1 MEIIVEFLQ
10 WLQPYEHHSYAVM
23 FGVLLLCGFGF
34 PMPEDVVLVT
44 GGILAASG
52 VTDFWLTQCVCFMGV
67 IVGDGVVYS
76 AGRIMGGRV
85 RQTWLFRLVLSPK
98 RDVKVQK
105 IFEKYGDKVVFV
117 GRFMPGLRMPI
128 FTMAG
133 VYKVSV
139 TKFFG
144 LDGLAALISVP
155 VWIYLGYVFGE
166 NLELLHDKMRSV
178 QGVVFSLLLL
188 GGLGIWLW
196 IRNRRKASE

>member
-1 MEIIVEFLQ
+1 MDIIIEFLQ
-10 WLQPYEHHSYAVM
+10 WLQPYEQHSYAVM

-52 VTDFWLTQCVCFMGV
+52 VTDLWWTQGVCFMGV
-67 IVGDGVVYS
+67 ILGDGVVFS
-76 AGRIMGGRV
+76 VGRIMGARV

-105 IFEKYGDKVVFV
+105 VFEKYGDKVVFV
-117 GRFMPGLRMPI
+117 ARFMPGLRMPI

-133 VYKVSV
+133 VYRVSPV
-139 TKFFG
+139 KFFG

-155 VWIYLGYVFGE
+155 VWIYLGYIFGE
-166 NLELLHDKMRSV
+166 NLELLHQKMRSI
-178 QGVVFSLLLL
+178 QGVIFVLLLL
-188 GGLGIWLW
+188 VGLGIWLW
-196 IRNRRKASE
+196 FRKRREATE